1 MSGSDDEVVG
11 AVVNGSD
18 ESMGP
23 RLPPIPPRDLAGCLS
38 GADNPSGGDLLED
51 LTAARAAGDPVVL
64 VTVVETRRSVP
75 RGPGTKMLVFADGSC
90 LGTIGGGEMEARVV
104 SEALE
109 CLTAARPRTLDYSLL
124 DPSTGDPGVCGGEV
138 KLFLE
143 PYMPPETLLVVG
155 CGHIGRKVADLARW
169 LGFRVVAT
177 DDRTELVTPE
187 LIPGAEVLAPGP
199 ITEVMERY
207 PITSRTAV
215 VVVTRNI
222 AVDLE
227 VIPPLLAAGPGYIGV
242 MGSRRRWDTTRAA
255 LTDLGV
261 DDEALEGIHTPVGI
275 DLGAETPEEIAL
287 SIMAEVVAEM
297 RGGPR

>member
-1 MSGSDDEVVG
+1 MSDSSD
-11 AVVNGSD
+11 AAPS
-18 ESMGP
+18 SSA
-23 RLPPIPPRDLAGCLS
+23 PIPSRDLPGGHS
-38 GADNPSGGDLLED
+38 GTGKPTGGDLLED
-51 LTAARAAGDPVVL
+51 LNAARAKGDPVVL
-64 VTVVETRRSVP
+64 VTVIETHRSVP
-75 RGPGTKMLVFADGSC
+75 RGPGTKMLVFADGTC

-109 CLTAARPRTLDYSLL
+109 CLTAAHPRTLDYSLL

-155 CGHIGRKVADLARW
+155 CGHIGRRVADLARW

-177 DDRTELVTPE
+177 DDRAELVTPE
-187 LIPGAEVLAPGP
+187 LVPGADVLAPGS
-199 ITEVMERY
+199 ITEVLERH
-207 PITSRTAV
+207 PIDGRTAV

-227 VIPPLLAAGPGYIGV
+227 VIPPLVAAGPAYMGV
-242 MGSRRRWDTTRAA
+242 MGSRRRWETTRAA
-255 LTDLGV
+255 LAESGVGDGDL
-261 DDEALEGIHTPVGI
+261 DAIHTPVGI

-297 RGGPR
+297 RGGSR